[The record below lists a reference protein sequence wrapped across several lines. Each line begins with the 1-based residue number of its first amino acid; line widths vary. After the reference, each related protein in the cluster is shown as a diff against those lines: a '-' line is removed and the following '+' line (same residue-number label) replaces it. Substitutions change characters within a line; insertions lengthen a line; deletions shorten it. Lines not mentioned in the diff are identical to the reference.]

1 MKKEF
6 ITKTE
11 IKTRRKW
18 TESLIVKYLPEP
30 DLIKNNPVFRGT
42 TEMKLYKVSR
52 IDEIEKS
59 EMFLIDFQKTTLRRE
74 RSKKMVR
81 TKTDNLLN
89 KISNISISVEE
100 YNRQELI
107 KLVIDSYNQRNNH
120 KEPISQ
126 RETDQ
131 ATMERLMVNYIRH
144 QLTSYDY
151 ILMEL
156 YSKVGKEHAYKL
168 LNKRIYKSIG
178 DVYPYLIEEC
188 ALQIMAKFN

>member
-1 MKKEF
+1 MTKEF

-18 TESLIVKYLPEP
+18 TESLITKYLPDP
-30 DLIKNNPVFRGT
+30 DLIKNNPMFRGAS
-42 TEMKLYKVSR
+42 EMKLYKVSR
-52 IDEIEKS
+52 IDEIEKC
-59 EMFLIDFQKTTLRRE
+59 ELFLIDFQKTSLRRKK
-74 RSKKMVR
+74 SKKMVN

-89 KISNISISVEE
+89 KISNISISVKE

-107 KLVIDSYNQRNNH
+107 KMVIDSYNQRNNH

-131 ATMERLMVNYIRH
+131 TTMERLMVNYIRH
-144 QLTSYDY
+144 ELTSYDD

-156 YSKVGKEHAYKL
+156 YSKTGKEQAYKL
-168 LNKRIYKSIG
+168 LNERIYKSIG
-178 DVYPYLIEEC
+178 EVYPYLIEAC
-188 ALQIMAKFN
+188 ALQIITKFN

>member
-1 MKKEF
+1 MTKEF

-18 TESLIVKYLPEP
+18 TESLITKYLPDP
-30 DLIKNNPVFRGT
+30 DLIKNNPMFRGAS
-42 TEMKLYKVSR
+42 EMKLYKVSR
-52 IDEIEKS
+52 IDEIEKC
-59 EMFLIDFQKTTLRRE
+59 ELFLIDFQKTSLRRKK
-74 RSKKMVR
+74 SKKMVN

-89 KISNISISVEE
+89 KISNISISVKE

-107 KLVIDSYNQRNNH
+107 KMVIDSYNQRNNH

-131 ATMERLMVNYIRH
+131 TTMERLMVNYIRH
-144 QLTSYDY
+144 ELTSYDD

-156 YSKVGKEHAYKL
+156 YSKTGKEQAYKL
-168 LNKRIYKSIG
+168 LNERIYKSIG
-178 DVYPYLIEEC
+178 EVYPYLIEEC
-188 ALQIMAKFN
+188 ALQIITKFN

>member
-11 IKTRRKW
+11 IKSKRKW
-18 TESLIVKYLPEP
+18 TESLILKYLPKP
-30 DLIKNNPVFRGT
+30 DLIKNNSQFRGT
-42 TEMKLYKVSR
+42 SEMKLYKVSR
-52 IDEIEKS
+52 IDEIEKC
-59 EMFLIDFQKTTLRRE
+59 EMFFIDFQKTILRRE
-74 RSKKMVR
+74 RSKKMVN

-89 KISNISISVEE
+89 NISKISILVEE

-107 KLVIDSYNQRNNH
+107 KMVIDSYNQRNNH

-156 YSKVGKEHAYKL
+156 YSKTGKEQAYKL
-168 LNKRIYKSIG
+168 LNEKIYKSIG
-178 DVYPYLIEEC
+178 EVYPYLIEEC
-188 ALQIMAKFN
+188 ALQIITKFN

>member
-1 MKKEF
+1 MTKEF

-18 TESLIVKYLPEP
+18 TESLITKYLPDP
-30 DLIKNNPVFRGT
+30 DLIKNNPMFRGAS
-42 TEMKLYKVSR
+42 EMKLYKVSR
-52 IDEIEKS
+52 IDEIEKC
-59 EMFLIDFQKTTLRRE
+59 ELFLIDFQKTSLRRKK
-74 RSKKMVR
+74 SKKMVN

-89 KISNISISVEE
+89 KISNFSISVKE

-107 KLVIDSYNQRNNH
+107 KMVIDSYNQRNNH

-131 ATMERLMVNYIRH
+131 TTMERLMVNYIRH
-144 QLTSYDY
+144 ELTSYDD

-156 YSKVGKEHAYKL
+156 YSKTGKEQAYKL
-168 LNKRIYKSIG
+168 LNERIYKSIG
-178 DVYPYLIEEC
+178 EVYPYLIEEC
-188 ALQIMAKFN
+188 ALQIITKFN